1 VIYCRIITGKIC
13 VRELKLS
20 YNVLVTKCP
29 LISDKQLIEFPA
41 LPETEFNEVV
51 LSVTNHS

>member
-1 VIYCRIITGKIC
+1 M
-13 VRELKLS
+13 RELKLS